1 MYQKSIVFSQEAIL
15 DAVGIN
21 PSKLTLGGYGA
32 MLYNLMEL
40 HSMQLDE
47 NATDII
53 KFLTDSDS
61 IYAKGVLKK

>member
-1 MYQKSIVFSQEAIL
+1 
-15 DAVGIN
+15 
-21 PSKLTLGGYGA
+21 

-53 KFLTDSDS
+53 KFLTGSDS
-61 IYAKGVLKK
+61 IYAKEVLKK

>member
-21 PSKLTLGGYGA
+21 PSKLTLGGYRA

-40 HSMQLDE
+40 HSMQLGE
-47 NATDII
+47 NAADII
-53 KFLTDSDS
+53 KFLIGSDS
-61 IYAKGVLKK
+61 IYAKEVSKK